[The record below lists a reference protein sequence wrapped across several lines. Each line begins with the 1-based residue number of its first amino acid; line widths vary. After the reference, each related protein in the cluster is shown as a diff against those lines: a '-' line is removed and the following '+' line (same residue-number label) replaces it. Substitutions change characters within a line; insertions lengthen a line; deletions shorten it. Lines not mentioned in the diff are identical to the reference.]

1 MAKIESCYHSSAHYH
16 LNQQRSKHSILFMP
30 VFRFARDD
38 LERGGGG
45 GGQGRRGE
53 RASELRNRHDTATK
67 IEQNN
72 VLKSRNNLIDT
83 VTSQS
88 EKQLS
93 SKVFHKIEKLDNTL
107 IDHSRNTITYHN
119 PICLSL
125 QNFA

>member
-16 LNQQRSKHSILFMP
+16 LNQQRSKHLILFMP
-30 VFRFARDD
+30 VFRFARGD

-45 GGQGRRGE
+45 GGRRGE

-83 VTSQS
+83 VTL
-88 EKQLS
+88 KA
-93 SKVFHKIEKLDNTL
+93 KNT
-107 IDHSRNTITYHN
+107 
-119 PICLSL
+119 
-125 QNFA
+125 